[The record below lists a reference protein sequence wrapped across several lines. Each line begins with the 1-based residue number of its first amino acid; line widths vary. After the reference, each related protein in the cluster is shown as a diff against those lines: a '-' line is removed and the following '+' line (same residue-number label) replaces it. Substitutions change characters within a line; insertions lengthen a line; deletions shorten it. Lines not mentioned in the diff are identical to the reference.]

1 MSSGPELIAAE
12 IPHRNNPW
20 IGEFSA
26 EDGDLVYFL
35 FVEQTVLCTVNSF
48 VKALFLW
55 FALYYVFNLEY
66 EKNSK
71 DLCLF
76 FQELVFGLPDN
87 LCKKSSTYLSI
98 STDIQHFASQ

>member
-1 MSSGPELIAAE
+1 MSSEPELKASE
-12 IPHRNNPW
+12 VPNRNNPW

-26 EDGDLVYFL
+26 EDGGCEYFV
-35 FVEQTVLCTVNSF
+35 FVEQTVLCTVNTF
-48 VKALFLW
+48 TKALFLW

-76 FQELVFGLPDN
+76 FQEFIFGLPDN

-98 STDIQHFASQ
+98 STDIQRFASH